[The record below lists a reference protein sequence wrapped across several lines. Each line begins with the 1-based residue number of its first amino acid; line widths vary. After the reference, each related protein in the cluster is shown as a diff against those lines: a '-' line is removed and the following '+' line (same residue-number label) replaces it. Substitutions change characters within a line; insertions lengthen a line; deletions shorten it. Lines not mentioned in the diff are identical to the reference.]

1 MKFNLVRDHH
11 RRGMSLVELMIVVG
25 VLGVIF
31 AAVFFFF
38 TKGMEQFHFS
48 RRQNEL
54 STAGR
59 LALEQITDEIIW
71 AGYLPHGGI
80 DGDLWHP
87 VHETDPGSFTFYAD
101 YHAPWGQV
109 DDDEYRRIFLG
120 AENTV
125 LITDK
130 AVMQRRA
137 GYNITSVQFVYMD
150 EDGSELSQPLSLQ
163 DRDAVRHIRVTLVL
177 QDTYM
182 GDIYTTTMRTTISPR
197 NLGLDRD
204 IDPMFIPVPPLSG
217 IAVVNVD
224 GDSTAFAPTP
234 DQYRIIQ
241 KMAYWGLTVI
251 SLTDDMLE
259 TYDYVGNQ
267 IDLVLLRDIPGASYH
282 SSIIGAL
289 NALPCATICID
300 PQDACFVYGMAL
312 TPGTTNLYYDNF
324 KEIPAHHI
332 HDRIPLLSPA
342 DLVFTMYDTLIV
354 PPITPVMNYLED
366 LTPITETIT
375 TIDGFGSTPGLV
387 SVRDEE
393 LPTRRVFYGLP
404 AATGYTGDGYQ
415 FLWNVLHWTL
425 GGSGGGSPGD
435 PITAAEGFEGAGSAV
450 TPVVLWEDDLNSPQV
465 VSDSIPLFFDDFS
478 AKGGKALTW
487 NTYSLGPDGMVGV
500 VDESLRMQRRVA
512 GAQTRN
518 LAGVVLDLSPYSIWA
533 DNLYLKVS
541 TLRGANETIDAS
553 DGVFFLDFT
562 GVPQTILT
570 QNFNNVGMAS
580 GDITFWGSLYGRSR
594 VHAPSGWPGNGGF
607 VTLDSRREG
616 FDGQVRMMIEVPT
629 TGLASNTQFTVNYRF
644 HDHND
649 QNHAYN
655 AGSGTGDFLGW
666 NGHGVIEGTVNHI
679 ADFVPQSYDNAEWT
693 ERSAVFTI
701 PGIPPDPLYLIF
713 AQYDNGMAV
722 DFSTNRGISIDDVE
736 VIAGSADTTY
746 TRIGVP
752 SSGADWSTISV
763 NLNSAAMPPSGPGF
777 VNDFGVLLS
786 QAGTG
791 PWDIHGI
798 CWDDFEVGMAVDRLT
813 MPGWT
818 HSPILTGID
827 DWSVHQSTSDPS
839 DYMWS
844 LHANDPDYYSNF
856 AHCFLETPSFMI
868 PLEAIDPELSFRS
881 DFEFETGYDYGYVQI
896 SVNGGSWVDLGL
908 TSGLNYNAVI
918 GGRDVFSGSRSWS
931 TEVIDLAP
939 YKGSSVRFRFVF
951 YSDLSVIREGWYLD
965 DFYAH
970 CLIEGHEITSID
982 FQTSVVANMT
992 FDHVDVYMGSTDQT
1006 TLSGG
1011 RWEPSELFL
1020 AYSGPLVLNNTQQWQ
1035 TIPLDNSYFLPVD
1048 ANLRVKIVSD
1058 NQTMGFGTF
1067 RHEGIENVCR
1077 AAWGGTPPTFLPVQT
1092 TRPVTRVTIGGSP
1105 VTVGESG
1112 TQYSSN
1118 MPVSFDFRFTDFEA
1132 IYTAPELGLFNPVT
1146 WTSGGTTAGTAGNE
1160 WEIGAPAFWPAPDP
1174 ALTAENGTSIAGTD
1188 LTINGYYEDEAWW
1201 WFASSGYEMAD
1212 AAAYDT
1218 VNVRFYRC
1226 LRLATNDFGYVQ
1238 IAFDD
1243 DPDRNPEELSW
1254 ENIRTYSGVY
1264 DNNWQY
1270 ETINL
1275 TAEFNANSSFDY
1287 YFIRFVLSSGLWLK
1301 QGGWNLD
1308 NIQFFGRTTG
1318 K

>member
-1 MKFNLVRDHH
+1 
-11 RRGMSLVELMIVVG
+11 MSLVELMIVVG

-38 TKGMEQFHFS
+38 TKGMQQFHFS

-71 AGYLPHGGI
+71 AGYLPYGGI

-101 YHAPWGQV
+101 YHEPWGQL
-109 DDDEYRRIFLG
+109 DDDEYRRIFL
-120 AENTV
+120 AVDNTV

-137 GYNITSVQFVYMD
+137 GYNISSVQFVYMD
-150 EDGSELSQPLSLQ
+150 EDGDELAQPLSLQ

-182 GDIYTTTMRTTISPR
+182 GDIYHTTMRTTISPR
-197 NLGLDRD
+197 NLGLNRD

-224 GDSTAFAPTP
+224 GDSTAFAPTAH
-234 DQYRIIQ
+234 QYRMIH

-259 TYDYVGNQ
+259 TYDYVGNE
-267 IDLVLLRDIPGASYH
+267 IDMVILRDIAGGSYH
-282 SSIIGAL
+282 SWMNVVL
-289 NALPCATICID
+289 NSLPCAVICLD
-300 PQDACFVYGMAL
+300 PDDAAYVYGMANL
-312 TPGTTNLYYDNF
+312 TGNTNLYYDNL
-324 KEIPAHHI
+324 KVVSAHHI
-332 HDRIPLLSPA
+332 HDGIPSASPS
-342 DLVFTMYDTLIV
+342 DLVFTMYDSTLV
-354 PPITPVMNYLED
+354 PPVTPVMNYIDDITL
-366 LTPITETIT
+366 ITETIT
-375 TIDGFGSTPGLV
+375 TINAFGSTPGLV

-404 AATGYTGDGYQ
+404 AVTGYSADGYS
-415 FLWNVLHWTL
+415 FLYNVLHWTL
-425 GGSGGGSPGD
+425 GGAGSGDPGD
-435 PITAAEGFEGAGSAV
+435 PITASEGFEGAGSAV
-450 TPVVLWEDDLNSPQV
+450 SPVVLWEDDLNAPQV
-465 VSDSIPLFFDDFS
+465 VSDSIPLFADDFS
-478 AKGGKALTW
+478 AKGGKDLTW

-518 LAGVVLDLSPYSIWA
+518 LAGVLLDLSPYSILT

-541 TLRGANETIDAS
+541 TLRGINEIIEAT

-562 GVPQTILT
+562 GIPQTILT

-607 VTLDSRREG
+607 ATLDSRREG

-629 TGLASNTQFTVNYRF
+629 TGLASNTQFTVNFRF

-649 QNHAYN
+649 QNHPYN
-655 AGSGTGDFLGW
+655 AGDGTGDFLGW
-666 NGHGVIEGTVNHI
+666 NSHGVIEGAVNHV
-679 ADFVPQSYDNAEWT
+679 ADFVPQNYDNAEWT

-701 PGIPPDPLYLIF
+701 PGVPPDPLYLVF
-713 AQYDNGMAV
+713 AQYDNGMASG
-722 DFSTNRGISIDDVE
+722 FSASRGISIDDVE

-746 TRIGVP
+746 TRIGIP
-752 SSGADWSTISV
+752 SSGADWSTIKI

-777 VNDFGVLLS
+777 VSNFGVILS

-791 PWDIHGI
+791 PWDAHGM

-813 MPGWT
+813 MPGWA

-839 DYMWS
+839 DYMWG
-844 LHANDPDYYSNF
+844 LHANDPDFYSNYS
-856 AHCFLETPSFMI
+856 HCFLETPSFMV

-881 DFEFETGYDYGYVQI
+881 DFEFETGYDYGYVQV
-896 SVNGGSWVDLGL
+896 SVNSGAWVDLGL
-908 TSGLNYNAVI
+908 SSGLLYNAVI
-918 GGRDVFSGSRSWS
+918 GGRNVFSGSRSWT

-939 YKGSSVRFRFVF
+939 YKGNSVRFRFVF

-970 CLIEGHEITSID
+970 CLIEGHEISAID
-982 FQTSVVANMT
+982 FQTSAVANMT
-992 FDHVDVYMGSTDQT
+992 FDHVEVYMGSTAQT
-1006 TLSGG
+1006 TLSPG
-1011 RWEPSELFL
+1011 RWETTELFL
-1020 AYSGPLVLNNTQQWQ
+1020 AYSGPLTFNSTQQWQ
-1035 TIPLDNSYFLPVD
+1035 TITLDNSYFLPVD

-1058 NQTMGFGTF
+1058 NQTMGFGSF
-1067 RHEGIENVCR
+1067 RHEGIDNVCR
-1077 AAWGGTPPTFLPVQT
+1077 AAWGGTPPTFLPVQP
-1092 TRPVTRVTIGGSP
+1092 TRPITRVTVGGSP
-1105 VTVGESG
+1105 IVVGEGG

-1118 MPVSFDFRFTDFEA
+1118 MPVSFDNRFTDFEA

-1146 WTSGGTTAGTAGNE
+1146 WTSGGTTQGTAGNE
-1160 WEIGAPAFWPAPDP
+1160 WEIGAPAFWPVPDP

-1188 LTINGYYEDEAWW
+1188 LTIDGFYEDEAWW
-1201 WFASSGYEMAD
+1201 WLASSGYDMAD

-1226 LRLATNDFGYVQ
+1226 LKLASNDYAFVQ

-1243 DPDRNPEELSW
+1243 DPDRNPEELTW
-1254 ENIRTYSGVY
+1254 ENVRTYNGVF
-1264 DNNWQY
+1264 DNSWQY
-1270 ETINL
+1270 EVINL
-1275 TAEFNANSSFDY
+1275 TPSFNAHSSFDY
-1287 YFIRFVLSSGLWLK
+1287 YFVRFVLSSGLWLK
-1301 QGGWNLD
+1301 KGGWNLD
-1308 NIQFFGRTTG
+1308 NIQFFGRTEA

>member
-1 MKFNLVRDHH
+1 
-11 RRGMSLVELMIVVG
+11 MSLVELMIVVG

-38 TKGMEQFHFS
+38 TKGMQQFHFS

-87 VHETDPGSFTFYAD
+87 VHETDPSSFTFYAD

-109 DDDEYRRIFLG
+109 DDDEYRRIFL
-120 AENTV
+120 AVDNTV

-130 AVMQRRA
+130 ASMQRRA
-137 GYNITSVQFVYMD
+137 GYNISSIQFVYMD
-150 EDGSELSQPLSLQ
+150 QNGVELAQPLTLQ

-182 GDIYTTTMRTTISPR
+182 GDVYTTTMRTTISPR
-197 NLGLDRD
+197 NLGLNRD
-204 IDPMFIPVPPLSG
+204 IDPMFIPAPPLSG
-217 IAVVNVD
+217 IAVLNVD
-224 GDSTAFAPTP
+224 GDSLAFAPTP
-234 DQYRIIQ
+234 DQYRMLH

-259 TYDYVGNQ
+259 TYDYVGNE
-267 IDLVLLRDIPGASYH
+267 IDMVLLRDIPGMSYH
-282 SSIIGAL
+282 SWMNGPM
-289 NALPCATICID
+289 NALPCAVICMD
-300 PQDACFVYGMAL
+300 PQDAAYVYGMAL
-312 TPGTTNLYYDNF
+312 STGTTNLYYDNF
-324 KEIPAHHI
+324 KEVPAHHI
-332 HDRIPLLSPA
+332 HDGVPTDSTA
-342 DLVFTMYDTLIV
+342 NLVFTMYDSTLV
-354 PPITPVMNYLED
+354 PPVTPVMNYIEN
-366 LTPITETIT
+366 LTLITETIT
-375 TIDGFGSTPGLV
+375 SIDGFGSTHGLV
-387 SVRDEE
+387 SVRDEA

-404 AATGYTGDGYQ
+404 AATGYTEDGNKFFY
-415 FLWNVLHWTL
+415 NVLHWTL
-425 GGSGGGSPGD
+425 GGAGSGNPGD

-450 TPVVLWEDDLNSPQV
+450 TPVVLWADDLNSPQV
-465 VSDSIPLFFDDFS
+465 VSDSIPLFSDDFS

-518 LAGVVLDLSPYSIWA
+518 LAGVVLDLSPYSIFA

-541 TLRGANETIDAS
+541 TLRGTNETIDAS
-553 DGVFFLDFT
+553 DGVFFLDFS

-616 FDGQVRMMIEVPT
+616 FNGQVRMMIEVPT
-629 TGLASNTQFTVNYRF
+629 AGLASNTQFTVNYRF

-649 QNHAYN
+649 QNHPYN
-655 AGSGTGDFLGW
+655 AVDGTGDFLAW
-666 NGHGVIEGTVNHI
+666 NSHGVIEGAVNHVT
-679 ADFVPQSYDNAEWT
+679 DFNPQNYGNAEWT
-693 ERSAVFTI
+693 ERTASFTI
-701 PGIPPDPLYLIF
+701 PGVPPDPLYLVF
-713 AQYDNGMAV
+713 SQYDNGMAV
-722 DFSTNRGISIDDVE
+722 DFAANRGISIDDVV

-752 SSGADWSTISV
+752 SSGADWSTIRV

-777 VNDFGVLLS
+777 VSGFGVLLS

-791 PWDIHGI
+791 PWNTHGI
-798 CWDDFEVGMAVDRLT
+798 CWDDFEVGKAVDRLT

-818 HSPILTGID
+818 HNPILTGID
-827 DWSVHQSTSDPS
+827 DWSVHQSTIDPS
-839 DYMWS
+839 DHMWG
-844 LHANDPDYYSNF
+844 LHANDPNYYSNY
-856 AHCFLETPSFMI
+856 AHCYLETPSFMV

-881 DFEFETGYDYGYVQI
+881 DFEFESSYDYGYVQV
-896 SVNGGSWVDLGL
+896 SVNSGAWVDLGL
-908 TSGLNYNAVI
+908 ASGLNYNAVI
-918 GGRDVFSGSRSWS
+918 GGRNVFSGSRSWT
-931 TEVIDLAP
+931 TETIDLAP

-951 YSDLSVIREGWYLD
+951 YSDLSVVREGWYLD

-970 CLIEGHEITSID
+970 CLIEGHEISSID
-982 FQTSVVANMT
+982 FQTSAVASMT
-992 FDHVDVYMGSTDQT
+992 FDHVDVYLGSTDQA
-1006 TLSGG
+1006 TLSFG
-1011 RWEPSELFL
+1011 RWEPSGMFL
-1020 AYSGPLVLNNTQQWQ
+1020 AYSGPLTFNNTQQWQ
-1035 TIPLDNSYFLPVD
+1035 TITLDNSYFLPVD

-1067 RHEGIENVCR
+1067 RHDGIDNVCR
-1077 AAWGGTPPTFLPVQT
+1077 AAWGGTPPTFLPVQP
-1092 TRPVTRVTIGGSP
+1092 TRPITRVTVGGSP
-1105 VTVGESG
+1105 VIVGEGG

-1118 MPVSFDFRFTDFEA
+1118 MPVSFDNRFTDFEA

-1174 ALTAENGTSIAGTD
+1174 ALTAMNGTSIAGTD

-1226 LRLATNDFGYVQ
+1226 LRLATNDFAYVQ

-1254 ENIRTYSGVY
+1254 ENIRTYNGVY
-1264 DNNWQY
+1264 DNIWQY

-1275 TAEFNANSSFDY
+1275 TSAFNANSSFDY

-1301 QGGWNLD
+1301 HGGWNLD